1 MGPEHGRPGEF
12 AGRTDA
18 LTSST
23 LAGRSLLVA
32 RVGWLVVFA
41 LSVGLFLASIP
52 AHYDAIV
59 SYADADLKPQAVR
72 ASLEESGISVQV
84 YAVCLLSISLV
95 STVVWVAVAGVI
107 FWLRAD
113 NWIALFASLS
123 LVTFG
128 TLGLPPSLP
137 ALADQ
142 SSSVWL
148 PIHLLALVGTVASMF
163 SISSSPADA
172 LSRAGRSLRP
182 SFSQRTTCS
191 TGSSP
196 SLSSTSPGHSPSSIL
211 PC

>member
-1 MGPEHGRPGEF
+1 M
-12 AGRTDA
+12 
-18 LTSST
+18 
-23 LAGRSLLVA
+23 
-32 RVGWLVVFA
+32 VFA

-59 SYADADLKPQAVR
+59 SYADSDLKPQAVR

-84 YAVCLLSISLV
+84 YAVFLLSISLV

-107 FWLRAD
+107 FWRRAD

-123 LVTFG
+123 LITFG

-137 ALADQ
+137 ALTDQ
-142 SSSVWL
+142 SSTVWL
-148 PIHLLALVGTVASMF
+148 PIHLLALLGTVTLYVF
-163 SISSSPADA
+163 YLLFPN
-172 LSRAGRSLRP
+172 GRSGRP
-182 SFSQRTTCS
+182 SFSPRMTCS

-196 SLSSTSPGHSPSSIL
+196 SLSSTSPGHSPFSIL